1 MLNDENIN
9 FSETHQWIRVIEE
22 GIASVGISDYAQE
35 SLGDVVYVELPALGS
50 KFMAGQQCG
59 VVESVKTAS
68 DLFIPLAGEVI
79 AVNELLREQPELINE
94 LPQETWIFKVKL
106 VDVRPVETLMSQAQY
121 LDFLDKEL

>member
-121 LDFLDKEL
+121 LDFLDKE

>member
-1 MLNDENIN
+1 MLNDENIS

-59 VVESVKTAS
+59 GVESVKTAS

-121 LDFLDKEL
+121 LDFLDKE

>member
-121 LDFLDKEL
+121 LDFLDK

>member
-68 DLFIPLAGEVI
+68 DLFIPLAGEVT

-106 VDVRPVETLMSQAQY
+106 VDVRPIETLMSQAQY
-121 LDFLDKEL
+121 LDFLDKE

>member
-1 MLNDENIN
+1 MLNDENIS

-121 LDFLDKEL
+121 LDFLDKE